1 MAAMAAA
8 AEYLGGFGR
17 TQSALMRLLLRNKA
31 GLTIER
37 IAHELDVTRT
47 AVNQHLS
54 SLERDGYVER
64 RDIVATG
71 GRPSRVF
78 ALSERGIH
86 LFPKKY
92 DLFSLKTL
100 EALIGA
106 LGREEAR
113 KVLGRLGRELGAGI
127 GGGLK
132 DKDLSVRM
140 KAITAALQDFGFEA
154 HLEEGGRG
162 TAPVIGAFNCIYHS
176 LARAHPDVCALDLAL
191 LREASGA
198 EVDHIACM
206 AKGDNACR
214 FGFSETKP
222 GSKGK

>member
-1 MAAMAAA
+1 MATMAAA
-8 AEYLGGFGR
+8 DNLGGFGR
-17 TQSALMRLLLRNKA
+17 TQTALMRLLLRNKA

-54 SLERDGYVER
+54 SLERDGYIER
-64 RDIVATG
+64 KDVVATG

-92 DLFSLKTL
+92 DLFSRKTL

-106 LGREEAR
+106 LGTEAAR
-113 KVLGRLGRELGAGI
+113 GVLERLGAELGEDLQTR
-127 GGGLK
+127 LK
-132 DKDLSVRM
+132 DKALEE
-140 KAITAALQDFGFEA
+140 KTPAIKDALQELGFDA
-154 HLEEGGRG
+154 HVAGTGPGEEP
-162 TAPVIGAFNCIYHS
+162 AIVAYNCIYHS
-176 LARAHPDVCALDLAL
+176 LARAHPEVCALDLAF
-191 LREASGA
+191 LRTASGA
-198 EVDHIACM
+198 AVDHESCM

-214 FGFSETKP
+214 FRFRKRRP
-222 GSKGK
+222 